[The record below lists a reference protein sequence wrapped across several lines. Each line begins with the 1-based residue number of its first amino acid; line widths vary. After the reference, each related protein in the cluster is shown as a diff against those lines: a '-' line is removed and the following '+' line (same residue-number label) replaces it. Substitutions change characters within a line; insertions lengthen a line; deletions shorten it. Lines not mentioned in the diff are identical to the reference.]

1 MDIRDN
7 LKAVIRDKSY
17 IQAAIARKANLSPMK
32 LSQILSKERRL
43 EANELFDICEAIE
56 MTPMEL
62 RDYQLRSPMKEVV

>member
-17 IQAAIARKANLSPMK
+17 IQAAIARKANLTPMK
-32 LSQILSKERRL
+32 FSQILSKERRL
-43 EANELFDICEAIE
+43 EANELFDICEAID

-62 RDYQLRSPMKEVV
+62 RNYSSDQKAG